1 MSPLPLLFASAT
13 LAGAPFVLDTTA
25 TRSDYKKTGRIDEVV
40 AACAAAAKAGATCE
54 TVMTTPE
61 GRPMPMITIGDT
73 KTKPVVLVIGSI
85 HAGEIDGKDASL
97 FVISELLNNKRALG
111 DVAVAFVPVYN
122 VDGHERRSKNNRPN
136 QRGPEEMGFRVTSQN
151 LNLNRDWTKASAPET
166 RGLLAVINRLDPV
179 LTVDLHVT
187 DGAQFRH
194 DISVMVEPSV
204 DDGTAA
210 AVVVEGKKLSVS
222 LQSALKKSGHLPL
235 DFYPAFEVDDDP
247 TSGIAVGVPPARFT
261 NGYAAKRGRLGILVE
276 THSWQPYKA
285 RVQATI
291 DLLHGVLDDAAQNA
305 RAWRA
310 AADAADA
317 AQRALPGKS
326 VVLRFEPDMEKKAT
340 FPFQG
345 YAYTRTPS
353 EISGALWTRYDE
365 RKAEVWHIPLW
376 ATQKATSTTTAPA
389 AYAVLP
395 GYAAPVVERL
405 AAHGISFTRLSS
417 PQTTTA
423 KTWTATAVTF
433 GGKPYEG
440 QMTAKATGAWSQTST
455 STTLPAGALIVPVAQ
470 ARGRLV
476 LELFEPDASESLVG
490 WGFMNAAFEQKEY
503 MEAYVA
509 ESEARAML
517 AKDPALRAA
526 FIDKLKTDAA
536 FAKDPEARLQFFYV
550 RHPAWD
556 ARKDTVPILRLDAV
570 PDVVDAR
577 R

>member
-1 MSPLPLLFASAT
+1 MLSLPLLLASTT
-13 LAGAPFVLDTTA
+13 LAAAPFVLDTAA

-40 AACAAAAKAGATCE
+40 AACAAAEKAGARCE

-73 KTKPVVLVIGSI
+73 KKPVVLVIGGI
-85 HAGEIDGKDASL
+85 HAGEIDGKDAAL
-97 FVISELLNNKRALG
+97 FVISELLNNKRTLG

-151 LNLNRDWTKASAPET
+151 LNLNRDWTKANAPET

-187 DGAQFRH
+187 DGAQFQH

-210 AVVVEGKKLSVS
+210 AVVVEAKKLSAS
-222 LQSALKKSGHLPL
+222 LQSTLKNTGHLPL

-247 TSGIAVGVPPARFT
+247 SSGIAVGVPPARFT

-291 DLLHGVLDDAAQNA
+291 DLLHGVLDDAQKNA
-305 RAWRA
+305 RAWRT
-310 AADAADA
+310 AADSADA
-317 AQRALPGKS
+317 AQRALPGKN
-326 VVLRFEPDMEKKAT
+326 VVLRFEPDMDKKAT

-365 RKAEVWHIPLW
+365 KKKEVWNIPLW
-376 ATQKATSTTTAPA
+376 ATQKPTSTTTAPA

-395 GYAAPVVERL
+395 GYAGPVVERL
-405 AAHGISFTRLSS
+405 LAHGISFTRLSA

-423 KTWTATAVTF
+423 STWTATAVTF
-433 GGKPYEG
+433 GAKPYEG

-455 STTLPAGALIVPVAQ
+455 STTLPAGTLIVPVAQ

-476 LELFEPDASESLVG
+476 LELFEPEASESLVA
-490 WGFMNAAFEQKEY
+490 WGFLNAAFEQKEY

-536 FAKDPEARLQFFYV
+536 FAKDPEARLNFFYV

-570 PDVVDAR
+570 PAAP
-577 R
+577 